1 MTACV
6 GFGALP
12 IELQLHILP
21 FCTGSQKTLSLICRP
36 IRSLV
41 LPILFST
48 LSLSRFRNPDGDLS
62 TFLSFPPHLGAH
74 VRNLKLCIGDV
85 WDGSQMAEMLKAVLL
100 WDWRMEVEGVE
111 VWMEQGSLN
120 WQAVA
125 AFSRPLCAAITA
137 LQPKQLR
144 LEIGSRL
151 DGFLFRKECT
161 VWNTDLLACSYLHL
175 THLHLAIAFFARD
188 VFESLKSL
196 HLQSLTIA
204 LFRSFSS
211 LRGYYGPS
219 PDPACYPS
227 HIKHLHIQSLDSETS
242 ECPISFDVLHAL
254 LYACQDTLE
263 KVTLSSLLVIGF
275 HAQSLSLPLPN
286 LSLPKLKKVK
296 LYRIFESSL
305 EVDAFLTN
313 RIFQH
318 SPAKELEI
326 VRDMDN
332 DTLDA
337 VLGSEVAR
345 ILANNGARV
354 QNLSFESGPQG
365 MLEELVRKRRAGEK
379 VWSGLEVV
387 RVNEWSKR

>member
-175 THLHLAIAFFARD
+175 THLHLAIAFFAHD
-188 VFESLKSL
+188 VFESLKFL

-227 HIKHLHIQSLDSETS
+227 HIKH
-242 ECPISFDVLHAL
+242 
-254 LYACQDTLE
+254 
-263 KVTLSSLLVIGF
+263 
-275 HAQSLSLPLPN
+275 
-286 LSLPKLKKVK
+286 
-296 LYRIFESSL
+296 
-305 EVDAFLTN
+305 
-313 RIFQH
+313 
-318 SPAKELEI
+318 
-326 VRDMDN
+326 
-332 DTLDA
+332 
-337 VLGSEVAR
+337 
-345 ILANNGARV
+345 
-354 QNLSFESGPQG
+354 
-365 MLEELVRKRRAGEK
+365 
-379 VWSGLEVV
+379 
-387 RVNEWSKR
+387 